1 MKETLKKSAV
11 SSFSVANILFILLQG
26 ALTIN
31 SLVNY
36 IFGFFRHDVRFWTAV
51 RRRGAEPPALIVGTV
66 ADPSYDY
73 VAAFL
78 FWSI

>member
-1 MKETLKKSAV
+1 M
-11 SSFSVANILFILLQG
+11 SVPNILFILLQD

-36 IFGFFRHDVRFWTAV
+36 IFGFYRRIVRFWTAV
-51 RRRGAEPPALIVGTV
+51 RRRGAEPPALIVRTV

-73 VAAFL
+73 VAASL
-78 FWSI
+78 FWSILIFHAI